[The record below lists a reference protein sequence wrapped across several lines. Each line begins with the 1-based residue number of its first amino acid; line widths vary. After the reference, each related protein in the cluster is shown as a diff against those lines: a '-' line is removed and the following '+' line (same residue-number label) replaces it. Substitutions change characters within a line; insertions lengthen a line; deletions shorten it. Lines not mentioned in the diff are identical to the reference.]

1 MGQDVA
7 IERIPQLRAER
18 TTTSSA
24 GQATEDGTRYQAD
37 GDASRA
43 GEGAN
48 KSSGLTAGQ
57 CSVYSARSTA
67 DGADGCADFH
77 GVMERSD
84 FR

>member
-7 IERIPQLRAER
+7 IERIPQLRSER
-18 TTTSSA
+18 TTTNSA
-24 GQATEDGTRYQAD
+24 GQAAEDGTRYRAD
-37 GDASRA
+37 GNASRT
-43 GEGAN
+43 GEGTN
-48 KSSGLTAGQ
+48 KGSGPTASQ